1 MPRKT
6 NMHIY
11 ALIDGSEAIE
21 LADSDQ
27 PIFVTHDGIPHADDV
42 AACAAWAVSKPEH
55 KTIFVLRTRN
65 DELIARLSH
74 RPNVVICDVGGRFDP
89 VANVFDHHFKDCDKR
104 EDGLPYSSFGL
115 MVRHLG
121 GPAAADTQMVRH
133 IDAIDNGVKGF
144 NAPDWWPRFNKSD
157 PMGGSVAWA
166 VHNAAPVHDDG
177 SPVAD
182 WEFDAQFV
190 RLVHAFEK
198 IFMTTDEDLKK
209 YGIPFPMQKLFE
221 KGHAATER
229 ATVYSRRRVEAAVK
243 EEEVMVLPQFEV
255 SAFDVLAGL
264 PEDHPVKYLVFP
276 GPGGRQWMV
285 QQVAKTPGSFE
296 GRLPLPEAWAGKRG
310 GELQEITGVKD
321 AVFVHPGRF
330 IGGAVSREGAVELA
344 QLALK
349 VEAERLAALRAE
361 EEAKAKA
368 AAEAAEE
375 AKKAEAAQAEVAPAA
390 DLTMIE
396 ALSHAETQA
405 QTMPELQKTE
415 VDPFKEEW
423 KEKKAE
429 ATP

>member
-6 NMHIY
+6 QTHIY
-11 ALIDGSEAIE
+11 ALIDGSEAVE
-21 LADSDQ
+21 LADKDQ
-27 PIFVTHDGIPHADDV
+27 FIFVTHDGIAHADDV

-121 GPAAADTQMVRH
+121 GIASADTQLVRH

-144 NAPDWWPRFNKSD
+144 NAPDWWPRFNKED

-190 RLVHAFEK
+190 RLAHAFEK

-209 YGIPFPMQKLFE
+209 YGIPFPVQKLFE

-229 ATVYSRRRVEAAVK
+229 ATVYSRKRVEALLVGLDMSL
-243 EEEVMVLPQFEV
+243 VVLPQFEV
-255 SAFDVLAGL
+255 AAFDVLAGL
-264 PEDHPVKYLVFP
+264 PEDHPAKYLVFP

-310 GELQEITGVKD
+310 EELQEITGVKD

-344 QLALK
+344 HLALK

-390 DLTMIE
+390 DLTMAE
-396 ALSHAETQA
+396 ALSHA
-405 QTMPELQKTE
+405 
-415 VDPFKEEW
+415 DPFKDEW

-429 ATP
+429 AAP